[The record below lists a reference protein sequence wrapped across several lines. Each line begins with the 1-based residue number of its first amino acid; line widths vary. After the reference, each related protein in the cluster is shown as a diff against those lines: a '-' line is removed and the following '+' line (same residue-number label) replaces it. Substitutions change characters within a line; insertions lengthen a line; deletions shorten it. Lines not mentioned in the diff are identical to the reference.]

1 MLLIASFPKQ
11 VPYYFFVLQMGRIV
25 DAYLNV
31 SLVPDYAI
39 DVGSRR
45 IVRFDLVDRTADGAI
60 VAMATSV
67 TP

>member
-1 MLLIASFPKQ
+1 MDRTI
-11 VPYYFFVLQMGRIV
+11 
-25 DAYLNV
+25 DACYDV

-60 VAMATSV
+60 VAMATGSV
-67 TP
+67 VMAVAVLAGNFVNVFTV